1 MKNHLSHF
9 FWKIYTA
16 GKKITPP
23 LVIFEFDEWAY
34 IIRNVVH
41 GCLYLNLLSEL
52 ISLVMLVMVVC
63 IWICWVSLYH
73 LIVMLVMVV
82 FHPVGRLDWWSND
95 ATSIIVTWSEENKQ
109 GILFNRRLLFFNL
122 YEGGGRST
130 SRASDLH
137 LHMRPNKGSL
147 HWKLV
152 FIALFFYS
160 LLHMRANIQIYTQT
174 KNIKNI
180 LL

>member
-1 MKNHLSHF
+1 MLKFFLSSHWCNF
-9 FWKIYTA
+9 VLHNGHSRVILGQKRNLKPRKMGEIWKIIYPTFS
-16 GKKITPP
+16 GKFT
-23 LVIFEFDEWAY
+23 
-34 IIRNVVH
+34 
-41 GCLYLNLLSEL
+41 LLSDL
-52 ISLVMLVMVVC
+52 IDISHLIVILVMVVC

-95 ATSIIVTWSEENKQ
+95 ATSIIVTWSEENKR

-152 FIALFFYS
+152 FIALLHADKQHKNSIYS
-160 LLHMRANIQIYTQT
+160 YD
-174 KNIKNI
+174 
-180 LL
+180 